1 MSVRRRKL
9 GQDAACLIGVAGQD
23 LQVDGQGAGIR
34 ERLAAMTPDSWR
46 EIRDQLVEPLSAMT
60 SQPIDVPGGAM
71 LSGVR

>member
-1 MSVRRRKL
+1 MVGKL
-9 GQDAACLIGVAGQD
+9 PPLIGGGPVPKPID
-23 LQVDGQGAGIR
+23 LALIR